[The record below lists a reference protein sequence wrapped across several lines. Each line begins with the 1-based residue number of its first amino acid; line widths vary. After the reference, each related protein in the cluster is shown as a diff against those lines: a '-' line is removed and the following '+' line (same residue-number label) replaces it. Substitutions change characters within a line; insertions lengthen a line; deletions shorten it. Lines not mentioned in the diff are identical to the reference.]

1 MGAMS
6 TCQTGFFVN
15 PPLVVKLLPVRI
27 FATCS
32 VEGNDLFGVGCEF
45 KRTGAELSIQDDF
58 RIVICVGKILDRPVH
73 ARGKVVLISLAP
85 APDRCLI

>member
-27 FATCS
+27 FAACS